1 MSVGVYIRVSTAE
14 QNTDGQK
21 LAIETW
27 LRNHGH
33 AGAKLYVD
41 HGASGDKLDRPA
53 MARLQADI
61 FAGKV
66 RTVVVYRLDR
76 LSRSLRDGI
85 NLLTAWLERG
95 VRVVAVTQQ
104 LDFSGATGQLVAAVL
119 LAVAQMEQ
127 ETRRER
133 QASGIMAAKQAG
145 KYKGRKAGTFKVDVD
160 RLTELAEKGLSRAEI
175 AASMGVSVMTVGRHL
190 KAVGAGKTC

>member
-27 LRNHGH
+27 LKNHGH
-33 AGAKLYVD
+33 TSAEWYVD